1 MKKGTLVYSDMLTVG
16 DVADFTAAPEREFDT
31 LSDSEED
38 EYADDECAGQ
48 NIECNK
54 EVRAKDIY
62 FVALEIRKLL
72 RDSKGINAEW
82 PPDSH
87 DLTLTRAKE
96 SIPVMLYNFLAWS
109 VGFTCDPTMD
119 KNVDISSKEDA
130 KVVSIAQD
138 LIYAESI
145 GKKQMHKSLALWNGC
160 STDDRVGKVVQSSPW
175 SWAHS
180 LGRYSF

>member
-16 DVADFTAAPEREFDT
+16 DVADCTAAPEREFDT

-38 EYADDECAGQ
+38 EYADDEYAGQ

-109 VGFTCDPTMD
+109 VGFTMD

-138 LIYAESI
+138 LIYAESK

-160 STDDRVGKVVQSSPW
+160 LTDDRVGKVVQSSPW